1 MEEILIVEDDPDIA
15 QLISLALKA
24 ESFIAYIAPNAEAA
38 LSALG
43 KQDFSACILD
53 IMLPGMDGLSFLKT
67 LRSMKAL
74 ERLPIIIASAKDDDA
89 DIVAGLE
96 LGADDYL
103 PKPFSPRVL
112 AARVRALLRRASRLE
127 SLGSREAAE
136 NHFESG
142 GIVLDRLRHS
152 VIALG
157 EPVTLSATEFSIL
170 ELLMRSPG
178 RVYTREQIIDRV
190 KGPDYPVTDRAIDV
204 HILSIR
210 RKLGESGERVETVRG
225 IGYRVKDGQ

>member
-1 MEEILIVEDDPDIA
+1 MEEILIVEDDADIA
-15 QLISLALKA
+15 HLISLALSA
-24 ESFIAYIAPNAEAA
+24 DSLAAHIAPNAESA

-43 KQDFSACILD
+43 KKNFAACVLD

-74 ERLPIIIASAKDDDA
+74 ERLPIIIASAKDDDS

-112 AARVRALLRRASRLE
+112 AARVRALLRRASRLDTME
-127 SLGSREAAE
+127 SREALE

-152 VIALG
+152 VVALG
-157 EPVTLSATEFSIL
+157 EPVALSATEFSIL

-178 RVYTREQIIDRV
+178 RVYTREQIIDQV

-210 RKLGESGERVETVRG
+210 RKLGRSGERVETVRG
-225 IGYRVKDGQ
+225 IGYRFKEGQ

>member
-1 MEEILIVEDDPDIA
+1 
-15 QLISLALKA
+15 
-24 ESFIAYIAPNAEAA
+24 
-38 LSALG
+38 
-43 KQDFSACILD
+43 
-53 IMLPGMDGLSFLKT
+53 
-67 LRSMKAL
+67 
-74 ERLPIIIASAKDDDA
+74 
-89 DIVAGLE
+89 VAGLE

-112 AARVRALLRRASRLE
+112 DARVRALLRRASRIE
-127 SLGSREAAE
+127 SLESREAAE

-152 VIALG
+152 VVALG
-157 EPVTLSATEFSIL
+157 APVALSATEFSIL

-210 RKLGESGERVETVRG
+210 RKLGESGEKVETVRG
-225 IGYRVKDGQ
+225 IGYRFKDGQ